1 MSGEGSETL
10 CARLRA
16 IGAENALEALQR
28 ECVDLDAL
36 SLLGEEELRE
46 IGVPLGPRVKILHSG
61 LARTQRR
68 DRADSEAARE
78 IRAWD
83 MEAMTDVEALQQAA
97 RPRMCL
103 NVQSGRV
110 TRLAF
115 GIRNAGILA
124 NEDDLPF
131 VVLMGQVWPARCHL
145 IRVSTLREVGV
156 LSSPNSA
163 VHSALLIVRAREH
176 RRTKARSIC
185 RLKESSWKKWSCR
198 RLQPPAPRPS
208 CPRSPTL
215 RLCNV
220 LHRIWLSCGE
230 RFARAHVDVRC
241 GLVEGVTAHGAGA
254 NGTADVAA

>member
-1 MSGEGSETL
+1 MSGEGSDPL

-16 IGAENALEALQR
+16 IGAENALDALQR

-68 DRADSEAARE
+68 DGADSEAARE
-78 IRAWD
+78 SREWD
-83 MEAMTDVEALQQAA
+83 MEAVADVEALQQAA

-103 NVQSGRV
+103 KIQSGRV
-110 TRLAF
+110 TRLAG

-145 IRVSTLREVGV
+145 IRDSTLREVGV

-163 VHSALLIVRAREH
+163 VHSALLIVRARSTAGRRLVLFAGPRRAVGRSGRVGSCSFLLPALLVLAH
-176 RRTKARSIC
+176 RRSGCATCCIELGC
-185 RLKESSWKKWSCR
+185 
-198 RLQPPAPRPS
+198 PAWTRTRPR
-208 CPRSPTL
+208 
-215 RLCNV
+215 
-220 LHRIWLSCGE
+220 
-230 RFARAHVDVRC
+230 
-241 GLVEGVTAHGAGA
+241 
-254 NGTADVAA
+254 